1 MYLRELVI
9 YKKAII
15 WMHIKDSGL
24 IWENIGSRKKEP
36 KIKLPSLV
44 EWVAM

>member
-1 MYLRELVI
+1 MYLRELVT
-9 YKKAII
+9 YKKAIVC
-15 WMHIKDSGL
+15 MHINDSGL
-24 IWENIGSRKKEP
+24 TCENIGSRKKEP

>member
-1 MYLRELVI
+1 MTLRELVI

-15 WMHIKDSGL
+15 WMHYEDSGL